1 MKRKLL
7 FCLIFV
13 VIAFSFTAF
22 GDSGNTDTPHGLEG
36 WIESKIG
43 NLHTIWLFVII
54 AITLYLLGKGADILV
69 DEAVT
74 LSTRWGIPQTLI
86 GATIVSLG
94 TTTPEAAVSVLA
106 AIQGDPGIAL
116 GNAVGSI
123 ICDTGLILGTAALI
137 APLPLNRK
145 IVNRQGWLQLGA
157 GFLLVIACLPFVS
170 LGTVFSEGGRLP
182 RMMGFVFL
190 GLLVAYMWQSIRW
203 SRDADST
210 METDQSHDESANM
223 VLVVVK
229 LVLGIV
235 LVVAASSVLI
245 PTVKIVAERLNVPE
259 SIIAATLVAF
269 GTSLPE
275 FVTAVTAARRG
286 HGELAVGNVIGADIL
301 NVLFVAGAS
310 AAVTGGG
317 LEAPVHFFRLL
328 FPLMLFILIVFR
340 VGIFVSGDRLK
351 RPFGVVLIA
360 AYLFVTILSYKIT
373 GG

>member
-13 VIAFSFTAF
+13 IIAFSFTAF
-22 GDSGNTDTPHGLEG
+22 PDSGETDTPHGLEG
-36 WIESKIG
+36 GIESKIG

-54 AITLYLLGKGADILV
+54 AITLYFLGKGADLLV
-69 DEAVT
+69 EEAVT

-106 AIQGDPGIAL
+106 AVQGDPDIAL

-157 GFLLVIACLPFVS
+157 GFLLVIACLPLGS
-170 LGTVFSEGGRLP
+170 LGTTFSEGGRLP
-182 RMMGFVFL
+182 RVIGFVFL
-190 GLLVAYMWQSIRW
+190 VLLVAYMWQSIRW
-203 SRDADST
+203 SRDVDST
-210 METDQSHDESANM
+210 MEATESHDESANM

-229 LVLGIV
+229 LVFGIV

-245 PTVKIVAERLNVPE
+245 PAVKIVAERLNVPE

-310 AAVTGGG
+310 AAVTGSG
-317 LEAPVHFFRLL
+317 LEAPTHFFRLL
-328 FPLMLFILIVFR
+328 FPLMLFILVVFR
-340 VGIFVSGDRLK
+340 VGIFVSGDKLK
-351 RPFGVVLIA
+351 RPFGIVLIG

>member
-13 VIAFSFTAF
+13 VIYFSFTVF
-22 GDSGNTDTPHGLEG
+22 GDSGETDVPHGLEG
-36 WIESKIG
+36 SIESKIG

-54 AITLYLLGKGADILV
+54 AITLYLLGKGADMLV
-69 DEAVT
+69 EEAVT

-94 TTTPEAAVSVLA
+94 TTTPEAAVSVFA
-106 AIQGDPGIAL
+106 AVQGDPDIAL

-157 GFLLVIACLPFVS
+157 GFLLVIACLPFGS
-170 LGTVFSEGGRLP
+170 LGTTFEAGGRLP
-182 RMMGFVFL
+182 RVMGFVFL
-190 GLLVAYMWQSIRW
+190 ILLVAYMWQSIRW
-203 SRDADST
+203 SRDVDST
-210 METDQSHDESANM
+210 MEADQSHGESANT

-229 LVLGIV
+229 LLFGIL

-245 PTVKIVAERLNVPE
+245 PAVKIVAERVKVPE

-310 AAVTGGG
+310 AAVTGSG
-317 LEAPVHFFRLL
+317 LEAPTHFFRLL